1 MALGLLGLGTSIWG
15 LVWYLS
21 PPSASGCG
29 VGDLPPGFAA
39 ECLKVTFIFHRTLV
53 DLPLG
58 AVGCGYFA
66 TMTGLCLPRA
76 WRSGVRGIHALR
88 LLLSTTGTSLIVY
101 LVAIEPLMT
110 WDRYPMFT
118 TSMASAFLLFAIVAT
133 MTPKALRS
141 AADDAVHRTTAVTL
155 SHL

>member
-1 MALGLLGLGTSIWG
+1 MHCA
-15 LVWYLS
+15 
-21 PPSASGCG
+21 
-29 VGDLPPGFAA
+29 
-39 ECLKVTFIFHRTLV
+39 
-53 DLPLG
+53 
-58 AVGCGYFA
+58 
-66 TMTGLCLPRA
+66 
-76 WRSGVRGIHALR
+76 

-118 TSMASAFLLFAIVAT
+118 TSMASAFLLFALVVT